1 MAALLNTG
9 CQQGRRA
16 LVVIRRMG
24 LAVVVAAVA
33 LAGFTGLS
41 TGTGTA
47 AAASRCGDYHFI
59 GAAGSGQRDDATVNR
74 GSTAIVPGVG
84 EGVERRRLTREVS
97 EATQHGP
104 PIVEP

>member
-1 MAALLNTG
+1 VSPGRTG
-9 CQQGRRA
+9 GECGTSA
-16 LVVIRRMG
+16 TYMFEVATVNL
-24 LAVVVAAVA
+24 VAAVA
-33 LAGFTGLS
+33 LAGLTGLS